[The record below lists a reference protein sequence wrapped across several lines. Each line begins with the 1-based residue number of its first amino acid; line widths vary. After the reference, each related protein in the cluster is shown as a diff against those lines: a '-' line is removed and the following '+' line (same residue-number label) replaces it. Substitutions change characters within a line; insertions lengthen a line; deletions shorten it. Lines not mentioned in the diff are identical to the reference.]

1 MKGSHFD
8 ATNVMKQ
15 DIWKET
21 AQTSFPQHLEEG
33 SGLEDQRFQ
42 APKKLIQTQ
51 P

>member
-21 AQTSFPQHLEEG
+21 TQTLFPEQLEEG
-33 SGLEDQRFQ
+33 SGLGEQRPR
-42 APKKLIQTQ
+42 APKKLI
-51 P
+51 